1 MSNVGGSGGFRPR
14 LVRSSQNVTEE
25 ASFLASE
32 HIAVKRVGITLD
44 ASTVGADADGNKILR
59 AGTVVALVDSTGK
72 YRAYDNGLDADAGG
86 TAAGFLLE
94 TVNLKDGDVVAG
106 LMLHGSVLAARTSGL
121 DSNARTDLAGRIV
134 FQ

>member
-1 MSNVGGSGGFRPR
+1 MSGGFRPS
-14 LVRSSQNVTEE
+14 LVTTSDNVNAE

-32 HIAVKRVGITLD
+32 HIMAKRCGVTLD
-44 ASTVGADADGNKILR
+44 ASTVGADADGNKVLK
-59 AGTVVALVDSTGK
+59 AGTVLAKVDSTGK
-72 YRAYDNGLDADAGG
+72 YRAYSNSLAADAGG
-86 TAAGFLLE
+86 TAEGFLFE

-106 LMLHGSVLAARTSGL
+106 MLIHGSVLAARTSGL